1 MIICVLQERSEGL
14 KDKEIVGLWWL
25 KEHESSLGMRK
36 AGSYACGVGL
46 VSFSEV
52 FIKTLKK

>member
-46 VSFSEV
+46 VKSFIIEN
-52 FIKTLKK
+52 

>member
-25 KEHESSLGMRK
+25 KEHESSLGMGK
-36 AGSYACGVGL
+36 AWVECLWGGVGL
-46 VSFSEV
+46 F
-52 FIKTLKK
+52 FRGFY